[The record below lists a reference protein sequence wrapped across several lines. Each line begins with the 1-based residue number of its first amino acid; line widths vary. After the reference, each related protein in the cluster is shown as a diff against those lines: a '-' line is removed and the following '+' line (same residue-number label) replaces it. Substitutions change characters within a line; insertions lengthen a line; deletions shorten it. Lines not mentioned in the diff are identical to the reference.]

1 MGTTVIQKD
10 FVDSLSYPGKKLRPL
25 GKEPPSVPRDPLITD
40 YTPFNA
46 KPASPKNFFYSL
58 FFTAFD
64 VRDYGPDI
72 KKFIKIF
79 EPLNLKKVYLETYRD
94 GYTADKKTLL
104 DAKKILEKDGI
115 EVSGGITTTHF
126 SDKTEFNTGHSPAS
140 CYSDREAN
148 KKMKKEF
155 EFAASIFNEIIIDD
169 WFFTE
174 CECPLCSKAKGKK
187 EWGDFRG
194 RLMADVSEKYVIEP
208 SKKANKKVKLI
219 LKLPNWYEKFLSRGY
234 DLNRLLPLYDEIAVG
249 TETRNPANT
258 RFMPVHGALLFSYIS
273 RLAPGKTKKA
283 WFDIYNCDKNIY
295 TEQAYQSVLGGA
307 EEIILFCAGILP
319 QPGMRPLVEE
329 LITHTEKIDRLSH
342 FKSIFKVPLI
352 RETNAEDTNKL
363 EQYLLQAGIPL
374 FITPDREPREKM
386 VILTA
391 QSCAPNERA
400 KLFNY
405 MVKSKKDMFMTA
417 GFAEGAGR
425 HFTIKKL
432 DHQVRIETFKYNGRE
447 ERNDHKAYV
456 DYDIQG
462 GKELCLVNGAYSL
475 LSYYKVKDSAIWVFN
490 VPHSN
495 EEIHTHM
502 GTKINSGLRF
512 LLNSRTV
519 VEAIKSPFNTYVNVN
534 LYDKIKTLYKYKI

>member
-1 MGTTVIQKD
+1 MSNAVIKKD
-10 FVDSLSYPGKKLRPL
+10 SIDLMSYPSKKPRPL
-25 GKEPPSVPRDPLITD
+25 GKEPISVPRDPLITD

-46 KPASPKNFFYSL
+46 KSAAPKNFSYAL
-58 FFTAFD
+58 FMTAFD

-94 GYTADKKTLL
+94 GYTADKKTLV
-104 DAKKILEKDGI
+104 DAKKILEKEGL

-126 SDKTEFNTGHSPAS
+126 SDKAQYNSWYSPSS
-140 CYSDREAN
+140 CYTDKEAN

-169 WFFTE
+169 WFFILCE
-174 CECPLCSKAKGKK
+174 CEACKKAKGKK
-187 EWGDFRG
+187 DWGDFRG
-194 RLMADVSEKYVIEP
+194 RLMADVAEKYVIEP
-208 SKKANKKVKLI
+208 SKKVNKKVKLI
-219 LKLPNWYEKFLSRGY
+219 LKLPNWYEKFYSAGY
-234 DLNRLLPLYDEIAVG
+234 DLARLLPMFDEIAVG
-249 TETRNPANT
+249 TETRNPKNT
-258 RFMPVHGALLFSYIS
+258 RFMPVHGALLFNYIA

-307 EEIILFCAGILP
+307 EEIILFCGGIMP
-319 QPGMRPLVEE
+319 QPDMRPLVEE

-342 FKSIFKVPLI
+342 FKNIFKVPLI

-363 EQYLLQAGIPL
+363 EQYLLMAGIPL
-374 FITPDREPREKM
+374 FVTPDKEPKEKM

-405 MVKSKKDMFMTA
+405 MVKTKKDMFMTA

-432 DHQVRIETFKYNGRE
+432 GHQVRIETFKYNGRE
-447 ERNDHKAYV
+447 ERNDHKSYV

-462 GKELCLVNGAYSL
+462 GKELCLVNGAYAL
-475 LSYYKVKDSAIWVFN
+475 LSFYKVKDSSIWVFN

-495 EEIHTHM
+495 EEIGRH
-502 GTKINSGLRF
+502 GGGVINSGLRF
-512 LLNSRTV
+512 LMNSRTV
-519 VEAIKSPFNTYVNVN
+519 IEAIKRPFNTYVNVN